1 MSYRNLSDY
10 EIITDATH
18 DVLLAKSDKVEVD
31 REMLAELVYRFE
43 KVLLSQSS
51 LPLDEQR
58 DSKDPVQL
66 ELF

>member
-10 EIITDATH
+10 EIIADATH

-31 REMLAELVYRFE
+31 RAMLAELVYRFE